1 MASTQA
7 DSRGH
12 VRTSSI
18 AQKRS
23 NAASPRTP
31 RTAPRS
37 TGGSSTPF
45 STGRPDS
52 PGSAQRSSTPDI
64 PPRLAVRVI
73 AAALALFLVLHY
85 APSFLSSSTSSS
97 SRSSRLSPSALA
109 HHARERKALRQGAP
123 ESWVLPR
130 KWRDVRAGDGDVVV
144 NGETLPACKRVMLF
158 RMGDKHGFSS
168 EMLHYARA
176 LVVANKLG
184 YALLAD
190 DAQWNYGAL
199 SDYFVPRLVHCR
211 PPEDWFSTAAA
222 TRVGTRRWQGQ
233 DRVWLGR
240 ETEPQVDEWIRDE
253 MLDPNDLDE
262 LRARKFAP
270 GTTVLPEGETLPSA
284 FEEVFADFA
293 AALKEVWR
301 PNQELAA
308 LVRKQRMEL
317 GLGGGG
323 LRHRKHS
330 PTWGGN
336 RRKGAAP
343 VDTSEDDE
351 EQDREAYEFGVA
363 ERSDRGPVV
372 GLHLGGLKPSLSLS
386 LFGLSPA
393 PGAAAAASFHVGD
406 PSALLAAAH
415 DATRRLTH
423 ASSASPSYSRV
434 RPTLFPPGTTA
445 TLVALTANASAFDDV
460 AARPE
465 SVEFNVVRT
474 SAPAS
479 DELARWD
486 EALGGS
492 SSGGEGEGARADRLL
507 SEWDQKRWN
516 DEVPRGLKVLLA
528 RHFARDLTTLSLYA
542 DAFIVSAASPTGR
555 LALLLSGE
563 EGAVGPRDFHG
574 GSFGGR
580 VRSVDAWWSPT
591 ARVQAVLGA

>member
-1 MASTQA
+1 MASTAA

-31 RTAPRS
+31 RTAPFS
-37 TGGSSTPF
+37 GG
-45 STGRPDS
+45 PDS
-52 PGSAQRSSTPDI
+52 PASSQGRSSTPDI
-64 PPRLAVRVI
+64 PPRLAIRVI

-85 APSFLSSSTSSS
+85 APALLSSSSSS
-97 SRSSRLSPSALA
+97 SSSSTSRLSPSALA

-130 KWRDVRAGDGDVVV
+130 KWRDVRPGDGDVVV

-158 RMGDKHGFSS
+158 RMGDQHGFSS

-211 PPEDWFSTAAA
+211 PPEDWFSTGAA

-253 MLDPNDLDE
+253 MLDPNDLDD

-284 FEEVFADFA
+284 FEEVFSDFA

-343 VDTSEDDE
+343 VDTSQDDE
-351 EQDREAYEFGVA
+351 EQDREAWELGVA
-363 ERSDRGPVV
+363 ERADRGPVV
-372 GLHLGGLKPSLSLS
+372 GLHLGGPKPSLSLS
-386 LFGLSPA
+386 LFGLSPP
-393 PGAAAAASFHVGD
+393 PGAAAAASSFHVGD
-406 PSALLAAAH
+406 PSAPLAAAH

-445 TLVALTANASAFDDV
+445 TLVALTANSSAFDEL

-486 EALGGS
+486 GVFGNGGA
-492 SSGGEGEGARADRLL
+492 SSGEGGGADRLL